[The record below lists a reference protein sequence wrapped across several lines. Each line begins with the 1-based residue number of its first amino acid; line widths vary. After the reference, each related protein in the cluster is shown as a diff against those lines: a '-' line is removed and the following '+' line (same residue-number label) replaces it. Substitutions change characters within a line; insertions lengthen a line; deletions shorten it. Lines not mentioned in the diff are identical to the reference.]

1 MDSVPQFHVDSL
13 LFLGSHQ
20 RDIWVVFFLWRVYT
34 GSLKFSGR
42 REAENK
48 LGWLQEREL
57 EKTFFF
63 FASVWVLQ
71 QKETRETQTLPV
83 RGKACDRCEQGG
95 DEAGTGMRHQGTTWT
110 SHPGGVP
117 RLAGSKHRSNPRVQL
132 LHMDCR
138 NASQRLLERTLGSK
152 GSCAK
157 ELDHFCAIWSS
168 AW

>member
-13 LFLGSHQ
+13 LSLGGHQ
-20 RDIWVVFFLWRVYT
+20 LDIWVMFFLWRVCS
-34 GSLKFSGR
+34 GSLKFSGT

-63 FASVWVLQ
+63 FALKYEFYNRRKLEKLSLCLLGGEQVISVSRVGMKHRQGWDIKGQVNVSSWVVL
-71 QKETRETQTLPV
+71 
-83 RGKACDRCEQGG
+83 
-95 DEAGTGMRHQGTTWT
+95 
-110 SHPGGVP
+110 
-117 RLAGSKHRSNPRVQL
+117 RLAGNKHPSNPGVQL

-152 GSCAK
+152 GSCAE
-157 ELDHFCAIWSS
+157 ELIG
-168 AW
+168 